1 MSDDTI
7 FFIIA
12 TGTIGMIVIIIT
24 IIGFVIV
31 YQRKIFQKQQQLS
44 QLETENQKALLEAVL
59 VTKANEQ
66 KRIAQELHDEIG
78 SSINAVKMSLI
89 PMDLQPEL
97 KKQLT
102 EELLQISKNVRRISN
117 ELMPSVLD
125 ELGFHHAVAH
135 LVRKN
140 NESSPIQFEFDT
152 EVSEPFELNK
162 MTQLSLYRVI
172 QELMNNIVKYSNAKN
187 TMLTILHTADFLE
200 INIVDDGEG
209 FVPSMENLSKSDSLG
224 LKNIISRLQSIN
236 GTSQYELNE
245 PKGTKV
251 SIHLKRANA

>member
-1 MSDDTI
+1 MNDDTL
-7 FFIIA
+7 FFLIA
-12 TGTIGMIVIIIT
+12 TGTIGMVVIIVA

-31 YQRKIFQKQQQLS
+31 YQRKIFQKHQQLS
-44 QLETENQKALLEAVL
+44 ELETQNQKALLEAVL

-97 KKQLT
+97 KKQLN
-102 EELLQISKNVRRISN
+102 EELFQISKKVRRISN
-117 ELMPSVLD
+117 ELMPSILD
-125 ELGFHHAVAH
+125 ELGFHQAVAH

-140 NESSPIQFEFDT
+140 NESSPIQFDIES
-152 EVSEPFELNK
+152 EVSEPFELSK
-162 MTQLSLYRVI
+162 MTQLSLYRVL

-187 TMLTILHTADFLE
+187 AMVTIFHTADFLD
-200 INIVDDGEG
+200 INLVDDGEG
-209 FVPSMENLSKSDSLG
+209 FVPSMENLSKTDSLG
-224 LKNIISRLQSIN
+224 LKNIISRLQSVN
-236 GTSQYELNE
+236 GTSQYELNQ

-251 SIHLKRANA
+251 SIHLKRLNA

>member
-1 MSDDTI
+1 MSEDQLFFTI
-7 FFIIA
+7 A
-12 TGTIGMIVIIIT
+12 VGTSGMIVMIIAV
-24 IIGFVIV
+24 IGFVVI
-31 YQRKIFQKQQQLS
+31 YQRKIFEKHQQIAE
-44 QLETENQKALLEAVL
+44 LETENQKALVDAVL
-59 VTKANEQ
+59 ITKENEQ

-89 PMDLQPEL
+89 PMNLDPEV

-125 ELGFHHAVAH
+125 ELGFHQAVAH
-135 LVRKN
+135 LVRKY
-140 NESSPIQFEFDT
+140 NEAGSIEFDIHT
-152 EVSEPFELNK
+152 EIREPFELSK
-162 MTQLSLYRVI
+162 MTQLSLYRVL

-187 TMLTILHTADFLE
+187 AILTIYHTPDFLD
-200 INIVDDGEG
+200 INLVDDGEG

-224 LKNIISRLQSIN
+224 LKNIISRLQQIH
-236 GTSQYELNE
+236 GTSQYELNQ

-251 SIHLKRANA
+251 SIHLKRPNA